1 MVQPL
6 FTKDGTA
13 QGVAKQRFIESLA
26 PHGQRVIFD
35 PDAKNFIAGSRF
47 IRLMGHRLNLWLSTK
62 LAPGMHEHLIAR
74 TRFIDELVARCAAE
88 GIEQY
93 VILGAGYDLR
103 AHRLALPA
111 ELAVFEVDQKE
122 VQARKRSKL
131 PEARASQSRPTYVSV
146 DFSSQSLSQRL
157 LDSGFD
163 QTKSTLFTLEGV
175 SQYVSKEALKKTL
188 SELKILSAKPNTVFF
203 VSYVDERINT
213 DPAACCGEGYP
224 EPHKKLALIQ
234 KLSAMAGES
243 WQSFYSRSEF
253 KALLADAGFAITEEK
268 TLTDLNDEY
277 FAPANR
283 LIPQSNLLKLERL
296 IVGKNTN
303 LTCREIT

>member
-1 MVQPL
+1 MAHPL

-26 PHGQRVIFD
+26 SPGQRVIFD
-35 PDAKNFIAGSRF
+35 PDAKHFIAGSRF
-47 IRLMGHRLNLWLSTK
+47 IRLMGHKLNVWLSTK

-103 AHRLALPA
+103 AHRLSLPA
-111 ELAVFEVDQKE
+111 QLAVFEVDQEE
-122 VQARKRSKL
+122 VQARKRAKL
-131 PEARASQSRPTYVSV
+131 PEAPASQRRPTYVSV

-157 LDSGFD
+157 LESGFD
-163 QTKSTLFTLEGV
+163 QNKSTLFTLEGV
-175 SQYVSKEALKKTL
+175 SQYVSEEALKKTL
-188 SELKILSAKPNTVFF
+188 SELKLLSAEANAVFF
-203 VSYVDERINT
+203 VSYVDERVNT

-224 EPHKKLALIQ
+224 EPQRKLALIQ

-253 KALLADAGFAITEEK
+253 QALLADAGFAITEEK
-268 TLTDLNDEY
+268 TLADLNDEY
-277 FAPANR
+277 FAPASR

-296 IVGKNTN
+296 VVAKN
-303 LTCREIT
+303 

>member
-1 MVQPL
+1 LSNCFSTLKSRQLSADSQREAHNGSTP

-35 PDAKNFIAGSRF
+35 PDAKHFIAGSRF
-47 IRLMGHRLNLWLSTK
+47 IRLMGHKLNLWLSTK

-103 AHRLALPA
+103 AHRLSLPT
-111 ELAVFEVDQKE
+111 ELAVFEVDQEE
-122 VQARKRSKL
+122 VQVRKRSKL

-157 LDSGFD
+157 LESGFD

-188 SELKILSAKPNTVFF
+188 SELKILSARG
-203 VSYVDERINT
+203 ERGFLRLLRRR
-213 DPAACCGEGYP
+213 ASQ
-224 EPHKKLALIQ
+224 H
-234 KLSAMAGES
+234 
-243 WQSFYSRSEF
+243 RSCR
-253 KALLADAGFAITEEK
+253 LLRR
-268 TLTDLNDEY
+268 
-277 FAPANR
+277 R
-283 LIPQSNLLKLERL
+283 LP
-296 IVGKNTN
+296 
-303 LTCREIT
+303 

>member
-1 MVQPL
+1 MVQSP

-26 PHGQRVIFD
+26 PHGKRVIFD
-35 PDAKNFIAGSRF
+35 PDAKHFIAGSRF
-47 IRLMGHRLNLWLSTK
+47 IRLMGHKLNVWLSTK

-103 AHRLALPA
+103 AHRLSLPT
-111 ELAVFEVDQKE
+111 ELAVFEVDQEE
-122 VQARKRSKL
+122 VQARKRAKL
-131 PEARASQSRPTYVSV
+131 PEAPASQSRPTYVSV

-157 LDSGFD
+157 LESGFD

-175 SQYVSKEALKKTL
+175 SQYVSEEALKKTL
-188 SELKILSAKPNTVFF
+188 SELKLLSAEANAVFF

-243 WQSFYSRSEF
+243 WQSFYSRAEF
-253 KALLADAGFAITEEK
+253 KALLADAGFTIAEEK
-268 TLTDLNDEY
+268 TLADLNDEY

-303 LTCREIT
+303 MTCREIT